1 MSLGVTPA
9 VLPAPPACTRGSD
22 CFNCPCGTHICPADL
37 LLPLPPAVL
46 CVNTALPLQIKQDKS
61 LEKYKGA
68 CAGLCDTCIKDCK
81 KSTDKKL
88 SKTCNDALNIA
99 PGTTGDISK
108 CLDLYNSAKDKQKA
122 IGEFASC

>member
-1 MSLGVTPA
+1 MSKATIIAL
-9 VLPAPPACTRGSD
+9 VLMAALVASASAERNLQRYLQQSFSCTNIGELEGK
-22 CFNCPCGTHICPADL
+22 CQN
-37 LLPLPPAVL
+37 L
-46 CVNTALPLQIKQDKS
+46 CCCVVKQDKS
-61 LEKYKGA
+61 LEKYKSA
-68 CAGLCDTCIKDCK
+68 CAGLCNTCINDCK

-99 PGTTGDISK
+99 PGTTGAISK